1 MAHTQITLAQR
12 YKIFA
17 YLQAGISI
25 NQIALWIG
33 VHRST
38 IYREISRNSL
48 NGKYHPETAVKV
60 IKERRRKARKHQKIS
75 NQMWQLVEKLIKL
88 DFSPEQVAGSFER
101 SGTKQISQEWIYQYI
116 LADQRNGGTLYK
128 HLRRAHKT
136 RRKRTGKQDRRGSI
150 PGRISIDERPSIVDK
165 KSRVGDWEI
174 DTAIGKNHQG
184 VLIVAVERKTK
195 LTIIGH
201 SPYKKA
207 DLVSKEIIRML
218 RLYKKHV
225 LTITVDNGKEFTNHK
240 MIAKSLDAYVYFAH
254 PYSAWER
261 GLNEN
266 TVGLVRQ
273 YFPKIMSLRSVDPKL
288 VKTAQDRLNIRPRKT
303 LGFRSPVEL
312 FFNPVAFGT

>member
-1 MAHTQITLAQR
+1 MARPQLTLAQR
-12 YKIFA
+12 YKISS
-17 YLQAGISI
+17 YLQVGISI
-25 NQIALWIG
+25 SQIAEWLG

-38 IYREISRNSL
+38 IYREILRNSL
-48 NGKYHPETAVKV
+48 NGKYHPETAEKL
-60 IKERRRKARKHQKIS
+60 IKERRASARKHQRIS
-75 NQMWQLVEKLIKL
+75 DQTWKLVTKLIKIE
-88 DFSPEQVAGSFER
+88 FSPEQIAGSFECT
-101 SGTKQISQEWIYQYI
+101 GTKQISPEWIYQYI
-116 LADQRNGGTLYK
+116 LADQRKGGTLFK

-150 PGRISIDERPSIVDK
+150 PGRISIDERPSIVDEK
-165 KSRVGDWEI
+165 ARVGDWEI

-184 VLIVAVERKTK
+184 ALIIAVERKTK

-207 DLVSKEIIRML
+207 DLVSKEIIQML
-218 RLYKKHV
+218 KPYRKHV

-240 MIAKSLDAYVYFAH
+240 QIAKALKADVYFAH

-273 YFPKIMSLRSVDPKL
+273 YFPKNMSLRFVDPGQI
-288 VKTAQDRLNIRPRKT
+288 KTAQDRLNIRPRKT
-303 LGFRSPVEL
+303 LGFRSPADI